1 MSESMMQ
8 GRSIRE
14 FGQALRQG
22 TVTAGDLAEQVIAN
36 YERFDH
42 SLDAFKSWMP
52 EKIAANAAA
61 ADAAFAAGIDLG
73 TLQGLPVSVK
83 DLYGVPGYPTF
94 AGTPTELP
102 EIWQSLG
109 PVVERLLANLAV
121 ITGKT
126 HTVEFA
132 FGGVG
137 TNPHWGTPVNPWS
150 AERHHVPGGSSAG
163 AGVSLMAGTALVAM
177 GSDTAGSV
185 RSPASITGTV
195 GVKTSYGR
203 WPLDG
208 IVPLSPSLDTAGIL
222 TRTAED
228 AAIAFAEI
236 DPLMTLAPL
245 EFAELAGTC
254 AADEFSIAVL
264 DWFFDDCGDDIAG
277 CVRDALG
284 ELERAGAVLS
294 SIELPEAVRAHV
306 LFLAGGLA
314 APEFAAFI
322 SGEMAA
328 WRDTLDPNVASR
340 FARMEAITAVEYLHR
355 ASELEAMTRT
365 VHARLED
372 HDLVVGPTVP
382 ISPPQVSSVA
392 DADAYRTANLAIL
405 RNTAPGN
412 LLGLCAVTIP
422 VGLDRQ
428 GMPVGL
434 QIIGAGGEDERVVAA
449 ACAFERVLGTA
460 RDRLGVPPHCPD

>member
-1 MSESMMQ
+1 MTKNMMT
-8 GRSIRE
+8 GRSIRDL
-14 FGQALRQG
+14 GQALREG
-22 TVTAGDLAEQVIAN
+22 AVTAHAIAEQVMAN
-36 YERFDH
+36 YQRFDQ
-42 SLDAFKSWMP
+42 SLNAFKSWMP
-52 EKIAANAAA
+52 DKIEANAQA
-61 ADAAFAAGIDLG
+61 ADAAFDAGFDLG
-73 TLQGLPVSVK
+73 ALQGLPVSVK

-94 AGTPTELP
+94 AGTPKELP
-102 EIWQSLG
+102 EKWQAQG
-109 PVVERLLANLAV
+109 PVVERLRANLAV

-137 TNPHWGTPVNPWS
+137 TNPHWGTPINPWG
-150 AERHHVPGGSSAG
+150 ADQHHVPGGSSAG

-185 RSPASITGTV
+185 RCPASITGTV

-203 WPLDG
+203 WPLAG

-236 DPLMTLAPL
+236 DSLTTMAPL
-245 EFAELAGTC
+245 AFAELAGAC

-264 DWFFDDCGDDIAG
+264 DWFFDDCDDDIAA
-277 CVRDALG
+277 CTREALG
-284 ELERAGAVLS
+284 ALERAGAGLT
-294 SIELPEAVRAHV
+294 SIELPEAVRAHEM
-306 LFLAGGLA
+306 FLAGGLA

-322 SGEMAA
+322 TGEMAD

-355 ASELEAMTRT
+355 ASELEALTRA

-382 ISPPQVSSVA
+382 ISPPEVA
-392 DADAYRTANLAIL
+392 ALDEADAYRKANLTIL

-422 VGLDRQ
+422 IGLDSH

-434 QIIGAGGEDERVVAA
+434 QIIGAGGEDERVIAA

-460 RDRLGVPPHCPD
+460 RQRLGTPPRCAD